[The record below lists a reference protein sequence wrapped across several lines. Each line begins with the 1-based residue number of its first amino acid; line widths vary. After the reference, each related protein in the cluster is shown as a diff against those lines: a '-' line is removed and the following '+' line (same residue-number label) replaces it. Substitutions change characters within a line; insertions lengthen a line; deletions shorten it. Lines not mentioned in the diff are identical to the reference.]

1 MQASAGNT
9 HGSSV
14 VFDTQPFLIFFPLF
28 FVLYHALRHHLRT
41 QNLLIVIGSFIF
53 YGWWNVRFLAL
64 LATTAGADYLAGLL
78 LDEKRNLPTR
88 TRKLVLATSLTINLG
103 LLAVFK
109 YYDFFIGSA
118 NAALHSL
125 GLEGFHLLKIV
136 LPVGISF
143 YTFQSISYAVDV
155 YRKDADAEYNPIT
168 YFAFVCFFP
177 HMVAGPIQRPRHLL
191 SQLNRKREL
200 TASLAAQAAWL
211 LIYGYFLKVFVAN
224 GTSTLT
230 DAAFAVDQRSGWTTL
245 LGTLAFAVQIY
256 SDFLGYSLIARGT
269 GLALGVEFI
278 WNFNQPYVATSLRD
292 FWRRW
297 HISLSSWL
305 RDYLY
310 IPLGG
315 SHGGLF
321 RTQCNLILTMVLGG
335 LWHGAGWNYVLWG
348 FWHGAVQAGEKL
360 ARERVP
366 ALRPPPALAW
376 VLTMSAVLFGWLLF
390 RCRSMAMIVGMLG
403 SFSDM
408 HWLPVHTHVARNL
421 IILTT
426 PLLCIEVWQRRRN
439 DLLVPLRLHPL
450 SFGLLCGLMLAI
462 TVVLFERLRN
472 VFIYFQF

>member
-1 MQASAGNT
+1 M
-9 HGSSV
+9 
-14 VFDTQPFLIFFPLF
+14 VFDTQPFLIFFPIF
-28 FVLYHALRHHLRT
+28 FVLYHALRHHLRA

-53 YGWWNVRFLAL
+53 YGWWDVRFLAL
-64 LATTAGADYLAGLL
+64 LATTAGVDYFAGLL
-78 LDEKRNLPTR
+78 LDDRRNLPPR
-88 TRKLVLATSLTINLG
+88 TRKSILAVSLTINLG

-118 NAALHSL
+118 NVALRSL
-125 GLEGFHLLKIV
+125 GLESFDLLKVV

-155 YRKDADAEYNPIT
+155 YRRQADAEHNPIT

-191 SQLNRKREL
+191 GQLNRKREL
-200 TASLAAQAAWL
+200 TAPLAAQAAWL

-230 DAAFAVDQRSGWTTL
+230 DAAFVVDQRSGWATV

-256 SDFLGYSLIARGT
+256 GDFLGYSLIARGA

-297 HISLSSWL
+297 HISLSTWL

-315 SHGGLF
+315 SRGGLA
-321 RTQCNLILTMVLGG
+321 RTQCNLMVTMVLGG

-348 FWHGAVQAGEKL
+348 ALHGAAQAVEKFF
-360 ARERVP
+360 RERVP
-366 ALRPPPALAW
+366 ALRPPRPVAW
-376 VLTMSAVLFGWLLF
+376 LLSMTVVLFGWLLF
-390 RCRSMAMIVGMLG
+390 RCRSMAMVMAMLR
-403 SFSDM
+403 SLANM
-408 HWLPVHTHVARNL
+408 RWLPAHTHVARSL
-421 IILTT
+421 VILAA
-426 PLLCIEVWQRRRN
+426 PLVCIEVWQWRRQ
-439 DLLVPLRLHPL
+439 DLLAPLRLRPI
-450 SFGLLCGLMLAI
+450 SFGLLCGLMLAV
-462 TVVLFERLRN
+462 TVVLFERLHN